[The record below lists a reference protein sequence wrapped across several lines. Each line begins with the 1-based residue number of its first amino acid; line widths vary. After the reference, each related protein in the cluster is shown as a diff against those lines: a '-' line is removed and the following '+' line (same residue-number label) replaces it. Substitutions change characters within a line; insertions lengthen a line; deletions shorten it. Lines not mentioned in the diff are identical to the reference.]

1 MTFLTLFALAIA
13 GLIAAP
19 YVAHRL
25 RRQRAEQHPFAPAR
39 LVPPTPPKA
48 RRRARLE
55 DRNLFAIRAA
65 SVVALALLGAS
76 PLVKCSRLALS
87 RSGTS
92 VAVAI
97 VLDDSMSMR
106 VVDASGRSRFQRA
119 QEGAREIL
127 GALRDGDA
135 AAIVLAGSP
144 ARVGLAAT
152 TDVSAA
158 RAALDGIVESDRG
171 TDLDGSIAIARTLVS
186 ELPQI
191 DRRVI
196 VLSDLA
202 DGKPDAPPLG
212 EGAALPVW
220 VAMPELR
227 AGSTTH
233 GSGADPSNDD
243 CGVLAADRAGTR
255 ARVRFA
261 CSTPQAA
268 AGRDVQIKDGDKTI
282 AQTSLPQTQMGE
294 ATLTVGGDETRELTA
309 QLTGKDGIASD
320 DRAPVVVEA
329 GPAALAVVGD
339 RTEEAVATGGAPVVE
354 QALAALH
361 VDMAV
366 RPIPQVPDRREDTAP
381 FAGIIVD
388 DPPGFTPEQRH
399 ALGAFVESGGVLLVA
414 LGRRAA
420 AAPLGAN
427 FEPLLGHAV
436 GWDSS
441 PAAGVDVA
449 SGATFFGE
457 AASSLAD
464 LAPKGRAK
472 LAEQDV
478 SAYEPLLK
486 WSDGATLVGR
496 RARGRGDVW
505 VATLPF
511 SVEASDFSLRPGFL
525 ALLDAFVAE
534 AKQRATPRRG
544 DVGVPWAFAGA
555 HQVEAVGPTG
565 PVPVTR
571 DDGTL
576 RVVPF
581 LAGAYKVTIDGAK
594 ELRVAA
600 PLARE
605 IDMRPRA
612 VASTSTSSAL
622 GGGVAIVDVSWMV
635 ALGLLALVAAELLMR
650 ALAGARGAGNAREA
664 AAASAPSAARS
675 NGDEAA

>member
-1 MTFLTLFALAIA
+1 MTFLTLFALGIA
-13 GLIAAP
+13 VLVAAP

-25 RRQRAEQHPFAPAR
+25 RRQRAEQHPFAPVR
-39 LVPPTPPKA
+39 LVPATPPKA

-55 DRNLFAIRAA
+55 DRSLFAIRAA
-65 SVVALALLGAS
+65 SIIALALLGAS

-106 VVDASGRSRFQRA
+106 VVDGTGRSRFQRA

-152 TDVSAA
+152 TDISAA
-158 RAALDGIVESDRG
+158 RAALDGIQESDRA
-171 TDLDGSIAIARTLVS
+171 TDLDGSVAIARTLVS

-202 DGKPDAPPLG
+202 DGKPDAPALG

-227 AGSTTH
+227 A
-233 GSGADPSNDD
+233 AADD

-261 CSTPQAA
+261 CSTPAAA
-268 AGRDVQIKDGDKTI
+268 AGREVRILDGEKVI
-282 AQTSLPQTQMGE
+282 AQTALPQTQMGE
-294 ATLTVGGDETRELTA
+294 ATLTVSGDETRELVA
-309 QLTGKDGIASD
+309 LLSGKDAIASD

-366 RPIPQVPDRREDTAP
+366 RPIPQVPDRREDTAG
-381 FAGIIVD
+381 FAAIIVD

-399 ALGAFVESGGVLLVA
+399 ALSSFVEQGGVLLVA
-414 LGRRAA
+414 LGRRASS
-420 AAPLGAN
+420 APLGAN
-427 FEPLLGHAV
+427 FEPLLAHAV
-436 GWDSS
+436 GWDGS
-441 PAAGVDVA
+441 AASGVDVA
-449 SGATFFGE
+449 SGASFFGE

-464 LAPKGRAK
+464 LSPKGRAK

-478 SAYEPLLK
+478 STYEALLK
-486 WSDGATLVGR
+486 WSDGAPLVGR

-505 VATLPF
+505 MTTLPF
-511 SVEASDFSLRPGFL
+511 SVETSDLALRPGFL
-525 ALLDAFVAE
+525 ALLDAFVNE

-544 DVGVPWAFAGA
+544 DVGTPWTFAGA
-555 HQVEAVGPTG
+555 RQVEAQGPGGALATS
-565 PVPVTR
+565 R

-576 RVVPF
+576 RLVPV
-581 LAGAYKVTIDGAK
+581 LAGAYRVSIDGSK

-605 IDMRPRA
+605 IDLRPRA
-612 VASTSTSSAL
+612 VASSATSAAL

-635 ALGLLALVAAELLMR
+635 ALVLLALVAAELVFR
-650 ALAGARGAGNAREA
+650 ALAGGKDARGTT
-664 AAASAPSAARS
+664 APRS
-675 NGDEAA
+675 SS

>member
-1 MTFLTLFALAIA
+1 VTFLAVFALGIA
-13 GLIAAP
+13 ALVAAP
-19 YVAHRL
+19 YFAHRL
-25 RRQRAEQHPFAPAR
+25 RRQRAEEHPFAPTR

-55 DRNLFAIRAA
+55 DRSLFLIRAL
-65 SVVALALLGAS
+65 SVLALALLGAS
-76 PLVKCSRLALS
+76 PLVTCSRLALS

-106 VVDASGRSRFQRA
+106 AVDASGRTRFSRA

-135 AAIVLAGSP
+135 AAIVLAGGP

-158 RAALDGIVESDRG
+158 RAALDGIAESDRG
-171 TDLDGSIAIARTLVS
+171 TDLDGAVAIARTLVAA
-186 ELPQI
+186 LPQI

-202 DGKPDAPPLG
+202 DGKPEAPALG
-212 EGAALPVW
+212 EGSTIPVW

-227 AGSTTH
+227 SA
-233 GSGADPSNDD
+233 AED
-243 CGVLAADRAGTR
+243 CGVLSADRAAGR
-255 ARVRFA
+255 VRVRFA
-261 CSTPQAA
+261 CSTAQAA
-268 AGRDVQIKDGDKTI
+268 AGRQVQLKDGERVLAT
-282 AQTSLPQTQMGE
+282 TPLPQTQIGE
-294 ATLTVGGDETRELTA
+294 ATLTVSGEETKELTA
-309 QLTGKDGIASD
+309 QLTGKDAIASD

-339 RTEEAVATGGAPVVE
+339 RTEEALATGGAPVVE

-381 FAGIIVD
+381 FAAIIVD
-388 DPPGFTPEQRH
+388 DPPGFTPEQRR
-399 ALGAFVESGGVLLVA
+399 ALGAFVDTGGALLVA
-414 LGRRAA
+414 LGRRSA

-427 FEPLLGHAV
+427 FEPLLGQAV
-436 GWDSS
+436 GWDS
-441 PAAGVDVA
+441 AAAPGVDVA

-464 LAPKGRAK
+464 LAPQGRAR

-478 SAYEPLLK
+478 STFEPLLK
-486 WSDGATLVGR
+486 WSDGAPLLAR
-496 RARGRGDVW
+496 RARGRGAIW
-505 VATLPF
+505 LITLPF
-511 SVEASDFSLRPGFL
+511 SVEASDLALRPGFL
-525 ALLDAFVAE
+525 ALLEAFVTE

-544 DVGVPWAFAGA
+544 PVGVPWAFAGA
-555 HQVEAVGPTG
+555 REVDVQGPAG
-565 PVPVTR
+565 PIPASR
-571 DDGTL
+571 EDGTL
-576 RVVPF
+576 RIVPV
-581 LAGAYKVTIDGAK
+581 LAGAYRVSIDGSK
-594 ELRVAA
+594 ELRVAT

-605 IDMRPRA
+605 IDLRPRA
-612 VASTSTSSAL
+612 VASSATSSAL
-622 GGGVAIVDVSWMV
+622 GGGVAVVDVSWMV
-635 ALGLLALVAAELLMR
+635 ALGLLGLVAAELVAR
-650 ALAGARGAGNAREA
+650 AVASARAGKGTGGRARGGRGAEK
-664 AAASAPSAARS
+664 ASS
-675 NGDEAA
+675 

>member
-13 GLIAAP
+13 GLVAAP

-25 RRQRAEQHPFAPAR
+25 RRQRAEPHPFAPAR

-55 DRNLFAIRAA
+55 DRGLFAIRAA
-65 SVVALALLGAS
+65 SILALALLGAS

-202 DGKPDAPPLG
+202 DGKSDAPPLG
-212 EGAALPVW
+212 EGASLPVW

-227 AGSTTH
+227 AGSTT
-233 GSGADPSNDD
+233 GAAAED

-255 ARVRFA
+255 ARIRFA

-268 AGRDVQIKDGDKTI
+268 TGREVQIKDGDKVL
-282 AQTSLPQTQMGE
+282 AQTPLPQTQMGE
-294 ATLTVGGDETRELTA
+294 ATLTVVGDETRELTA
-309 QLTGKDGIASD
+309 QLTGKDAIASD
-320 DRAPVVVEA
+320 DRAVVVVEA

-339 RTEEAVATGGAPVVE
+339 RTEEAVATGGAPVIE

-366 RPIPQVPDRREDTAP
+366 RPIPQVPDRREDTAS
-381 FAGIIVD
+381 FAAIIVD

-427 FEPLLGHAV
+427 FEPLLGQAV

-449 SGATFFGE
+449 SGASFFGE

-464 LAPKGRAK
+464 VAPKGRAK

-505 VATLPF
+505 IATLPF
-511 SVEASDFSLRPGFL
+511 SVEASDFVLRPGFL

-555 HQVEAVGPTG
+555 RQVEVVGPTG
-565 PVPVTR
+565 TIPVTR
-571 DDGTL
+571 DEGTL

-581 LAGAYKVTIDGAK
+581 LAGAYKVTIDGSK

-605 IDMRPRA
+605 IDLRPRA
-612 VASTSTSSAL
+612 VTPTSTSSAL

-650 ALAGARGAGNAREA
+650 ALSHRPRFAEESKPVGESG
-664 AAASAPSAARS
+664 
-675 NGDEAA
+675 

>member
-1 MTFLTLFALAIA
+1 MTFLTIFALAIA
-13 GLIAAP
+13 ALVAAP
-19 YVAHRL
+19 YAAHRL
-25 RRQRAEQHPFAPAR
+25 RRQQAEERSFAPAR

-55 DRNLFAIRAA
+55 DRGLFAIRAA
-65 SVVALALLGAS
+65 SVLALALLGAS
-76 PLVKCSRLALS
+76 PLVTCSRLALS

-127 GALRDGDA
+127 SALRDGDA

-158 RAALDGIVESDRG
+158 RAALEGIAESDRA
-171 TDLDGSIAIARTLVS
+171 TDLDGAVAIARTLVS

-212 EGAALPVW
+212 EGSVMPVW

-227 AGSTTH
+227 AP
-233 GSGADPSNDD
+233 ADD
-243 CGVLAADRAGTR
+243 CGVLAADRAGGR

-261 CSTPQAA
+261 CSSPAAA
-268 AGRDVQIKDGDKTI
+268 AGREVQIKDGDKVI
-282 AQTSLPQTQMGE
+282 ASSPLPQTQMGE
-294 ATLTVGGDETRELTA
+294 ATLTVPGDDARELVA
-309 QLTGKDGIASD
+309 LLTGKDAIGSD

-381 FAGIIVD
+381 FAAIIVD
-388 DPPGFTPEQRH
+388 DPPGFTPEQRR
-399 ALGAFVESGGVLLVA
+399 ALGSFVESGGVLLVA

-427 FEPLLGHAV
+427 FEPLLSQAV

-441 PAAGVDVA
+441 PTAGVDVA

-472 LAEQDV
+472 LAEQDI

-486 WSDGATLVGR
+486 WSDGSPLVAR
-496 RARGRGDVW
+496 RSRGRGDFW
-505 VATLPF
+505 MTTLPF
-511 SVEASDFSLRPGFL
+511 SVETSDLALRPGFL

-555 HQVEAVGPTG
+555 RTVEAMGPNG
-565 PVPVTR
+565 PVTVTR
-571 DDGTL
+571 DEGAL
-576 RVVPF
+576 RFVPV
-581 LAGAYKVTIDGAK
+581 LAGSYRVTIDGAK

-605 IDMRPRA
+605 IDLRARA
-612 VASTSTSSAL
+612 VAAGATSSAL
-622 GGGVAIVDVSWMV
+622 GGGVAIVDVSWMI
-635 ALGLLALVAAELLMR
+635 ALALLALVAAELVAR
-650 ALAGARGAGNAREA
+650 ALARARGAAEALGARR
-664 AAASAPSAARS
+664 P
-675 NGDEAA
+675 

>member
-1 MTFLTLFALAIA
+1 MTFLTIFALAMA
-13 GLIAAP
+13 ALVAAP

-25 RRQRAEQHPFAPAR
+25 RRQQAEERPFAPAR

-55 DRNLFAIRAA
+55 DRGLFLIRAL

-106 VVDASGRSRFQRA
+106 VVGASGRSRFQRA
-119 QEGAREIL
+119 QDGAREIL
-127 GALRDGDA
+127 GALRAGDA

-158 RAALDGIVESDRG
+158 RAALDGIAESDRG
-171 TDLDGSIAIARTLVS
+171 TDLDGAVAIARTLVS

-212 EGAALPVW
+212 EGSVLPVW

-227 AGSTTH
+227 A
-233 GSGADPSNDD
+233 AAED
-243 CGVLAADRAGTR
+243 CGILLADRAGGR

-261 CSTPQAA
+261 CSSPA
-268 AGRDVQIKDGDKTI
+268 AGAGREVQIKDGEKVV
-282 AQTSLPQTQMGE
+282 ASAPLPQTQMGE
-294 ATLTVGGDETRELTA
+294 ATLAVPGDDTKDLVA
-309 QLTGKDGIASD
+309 QLTGKDAIASD

-366 RPIPQVPDRREDTAP
+366 RPLPQVPDRREDTAP
-381 FAGIIVD
+381 FAAIIVD
-388 DPPGFTPEQRH
+388 DPPGFTPEQRR

-427 FEPLLGHAV
+427 FEPLLTQAV

-441 PAAGVDVA
+441 PTAGVDAA

-457 AASSLAD
+457 AASSLSD

-472 LAEQDV
+472 LAEQDI

-486 WSDGATLVGR
+486 WNDGSPLVAR
-496 RARGRGDVW
+496 RARGRGDFW
-505 VATLPF
+505 LTTLPF
-511 SVEASDFSLRPGFL
+511 SVETSDLALRPGFL
-525 ALLDAFVAE
+525 ALLDAFVTE

-544 DVGVPWAFAGA
+544 DVGTPWAFNGA
-555 HQVEAVGPTG
+555 RSVEALGPLG
-565 PVPVTR
+565 PLTVTR
-571 DDGTL
+571 EDGTL
-576 RVVPF
+576 RLVPV
-581 LAGAYKVTIDGAK
+581 LAGAYRVTIDGAE

-605 IDMRPRA
+605 IDLRARA
-612 VASTSTSSAL
+612 VAPSATSSAL
-622 GGGVAIVDVSWMV
+622 GGGVAIVDVSWMI
-635 ALGLLALVAAELLMR
+635 ALALLALVAAELVAR
-650 ALAGARGAGNAREA
+650 ALARAHAGTPREKLTA
-664 AAASAPSAARS
+664 DR
-675 NGDEAA
+675 

>member
-1 MTFLTLFALAIA
+1 MSFAAIFALAIA
-13 GLIAAP
+13 ALVAAP

-25 RRQRAEQHPFAPAR
+25 RRQQAEEREFAATR

-55 DRNLFAIRAA
+55 DRGLFAIRGL
-65 SVVALALLGAS
+65 SVIALALLGAS

-127 GALRDGDA
+127 GALREGDA

-158 RAALDGIVESDRG
+158 RSALDGIAASDRG
-171 TDLDGSIAIARTLVS
+171 TDLDGAVAIARTLVT

-191 DRRVI
+191 DRRII

-212 EGAALPVW
+212 EGSVLPVW

-227 AGSTTH
+227 AAAGIE
-233 GSGADPSNDD
+233 D
-243 CGVLAADRAGTR
+243 CGVLSADRAGGR
-255 ARVRFA
+255 SRVRFA
-261 CSTPQAA
+261 CSTPGAA
-268 AGRDVQIKDGDKTI
+268 AGREVQIKDGEKVLAT
-282 AQTSLPQTQMGE
+282 TPLPQTQMGE
-294 ATLTVGGDETRELTA
+294 ATLTIVAEEARELTA
-309 QLTGKDGIASD
+309 QLTGKDSIAAD
-320 DRAPVVVEA
+320 DHAPVVVEA
-329 GPAALAVVGD
+329 GPAALAVVSD
-339 RTEEAVATGGAPVVE
+339 RNEEAVATGGAPVVE

-361 VDMAV
+361 VELAV

-381 FAGIIVD
+381 FAAIIVD
-388 DPPGFTPEQRH
+388 DPPGFTPEQRR
-399 ALGAFVESGGVLLVA
+399 ALGAFVESGGVLLVT

-427 FEPLLGHAV
+427 FEPLLTQAV

-441 PAAGVDVA
+441 AVAGVDAA

-457 AASSLAD
+457 AASSLSD
-464 LAPKGRAK
+464 LAPRGRAK
-472 LAEQDV
+472 LAEQDI

-486 WSDGATLVGR
+486 WTDGLPLVAR

-505 VATLPF
+505 LTTLPF
-511 SVEASDFSLRPGFL
+511 SVETSDLALRPGFL
-525 ALLDAFVAE
+525 ALLDAFVTE

-555 HQVEAVGPTG
+555 RTVEAQGPAG
-565 PVPVTR
+565 PLAVTREDGVLRLVPV
-571 DDGTL
+571 
-576 RVVPF
+576 
-581 LAGAYKVTIDGAK
+581 LAGAYRVTVDGAK

-605 IDMRPRA
+605 IDLRARA
-612 VASTSTSSAL
+612 VSPGATSSAL

-635 ALGLLALVAAELLMR
+635 ALALLALVAAELSAR
-650 ALAGARGAGNAREA
+650 ALARSRARPQDGARLK
-664 AAASAPSAARS
+664 
-675 NGDEAA
+675 

>member
-13 GLIAAP
+13 GLVAAP

-55 DRNLFAIRAA
+55 DRSLFAIRAA
-65 SVVALALLGAS
+65 SVLALALLGAS

-119 QEGAREIL
+119 QDGAREIL

-158 RAALDGIVESDRG
+158 RAALDGIVESDRA

-227 AGSTTH
+227 A
-233 GSGADPSNDD
+233 AADD
-243 CGVLAADRAGTR
+243 CGVLAADRAGGR

-268 AGRDVQIKDGDKTI
+268 VGREVQIKDGDKVL
-282 AQTSLPQTQMGE
+282 AQTPLPQTQMGE
-294 ATLTVGGDETRELTA
+294 ATLTVSGDETRELVA
-309 QLTGKDGIASD
+309 QLTGKDAIASD
-320 DRAPVVVEA
+320 DHAPVVVEA

-399 ALGAFVESGGVLLVA
+399 ALSAFVESGGVLLVA

-427 FEPLLGHAV
+427 FEPLLGQAV

-441 PAAGVDVA
+441 ASAGVDVA

-486 WSDGATLVGR
+486 WSDGAPFVGR
-496 RARGRGDVW
+496 RSRGRGDVW
-505 VATLPF
+505 MATLPF
-511 SVEASDFSLRPGFL
+511 SVEASDFALRPGFL

-555 HQVEAVGPTG
+555 RQVEAVGPG
-565 PVPVTR
+565 GAISATR

-576 RVVPF
+576 RIVPF
-581 LAGAYKVTIDGAK
+581 LAGAYKVSIDGSK

-612 VASTSTSSAL
+612 VTSTSTSSAL

-635 ALGLLALVAAELLMR
+635 ALGLLALVAVELVMR
-650 ALAGARGAGNAREA
+650 ALSHRARA
-664 AAASAPSAARS
+664 
-675 NGDEAA
+675 GDEPSPQA

>member
-1 MTFLTLFALAIA
+1 MSFITLLALGIA
-13 GLIAAP
+13 VLVAAP

-25 RRQRAEQHPFAPAR
+25 RRQRAEQRPFAPAR

-55 DRNLFAIRAA
+55 DRSLFAIRAA
-65 SVVALALLGAS
+65 SIVALALLGAS

-87 RSGTS
+87 RTGTS

-127 GALRDGDA
+127 GALHDGDA
-135 AAIVLAGSP
+135 AAIVLAGAP

-158 RAALDGIVESDRG
+158 RAALDGIAESDRG

-202 DGKPDAPPLG
+202 DGKPDAPALG

-227 AGSTTH
+227 AP
-233 GSGADPSNDD
+233 AED
-243 CGVLAADRAGTR
+243 CGILSADRTGSR

-268 AGRDVQIKDGDKTI
+268 AGREVQIKDGDKVLAST
-282 AQTSLPQTQMGE
+282 ALPQTQMGE
-294 ATLTVGGDETRELTA
+294 ATLTVGGDETKDLVA
-309 QLTGKDGIASD
+309 QLTGKDAIASD
-320 DRAPVVVEA
+320 DRATVVVEA

-381 FAGIIVD
+381 FAAIIVD
-388 DPPGFTPEQRH
+388 DPPGFTPEQRR
-399 ALGAFVESGGVLLVA
+399 ALGSFVESGGVLLVA

-427 FEPLLGHAV
+427 FEPLLTQAV

-441 PAAGVDVA
+441 GVDRAPGKPGDAPSPTAGVDAA

-486 WSDGATLVGR
+486 WSDGAPLVGR

-505 VATLPF
+505 VSTLPF
-511 SVEASDFSLRPGFL
+511 SVETSDFVLRPGFL

-544 DVGVPWAFAGA
+544 DVGVPWAFTGA
-555 HQVEAVGPTG
+555 RQVDAQGPLG
-565 PVPVTR
+565 PITPTR
-571 DDGTL
+571 EDGTL
-576 RVVPF
+576 RIVPF
-581 LAGAYKVTIDGAK
+581 LAGAYRVSIDGNK

-605 IDMRPRA
+605 IDLRPRA
-612 VASTSTSSAL
+612 VASSATSSAL

-635 ALGLLALVAAELLMR
+635 ALGLLGLVAAELLVR
-650 ALAGARGAGNAREA
+650 AFTGARTAKGE
-664 AAASAPSAARS
+664 ARS
-675 NGDEAA
+675 

>member
-1 MTFLTLFALAIA
+1 MTFLTLFALGIA
-13 GLIAAP
+13 ALVAAP
-19 YVAHRL
+19 YLAHRL
-25 RRQRAEQHPFAPAR
+25 RRQRAEQHPFAPVR
-39 LVPPTPPKA
+39 LVPATPPKA

-55 DRNLFAIRAA
+55 DRSLFAIRAA

-106 VVDASGRSRFQRA
+106 VVDESGRSRFQRA

-152 TDVSAA
+152 TDIGAA
-158 RAALDGIVESDRG
+158 RAALDGIKESDRA

-227 AGSTTH
+227 A
-233 GSGADPSNDD
+233 AADD

-261 CSTPQAA
+261 CSTAAAA
-268 AGRDVQIKDGDKTI
+268 AGREVRILDGDKVLAST
-282 AQTSLPQTQMGE
+282 ALPQTQMGE
-294 ATLTVGGDETRELTA
+294 ATLTVSGDETRELVA
-309 QLTGKDGIASD
+309 LLSGKDAIASD

-366 RPIPQVPDRREDTAP
+366 RPIPQVPDRREDTAG
-381 FAGIIVD
+381 FAAIIVD

-399 ALGAFVESGGVLLVA
+399 ALGSFVEQGGVLMVA

-427 FEPLLGHAV
+427 FEPLLAQAV
-436 GWDSS
+436 GWDG
-441 PAAGVDVA
+441 AAASGVDVA

-464 LAPKGRAK
+464 LSPKGRAK

-478 SAYEPLLK
+478 STYEPLLK
-486 WSDGATLVGR
+486 WSDGAPLVGR

-505 VATLPF
+505 MTTLPF
-511 SVEASDFSLRPGFL
+511 SVETSDLALRPGFL
-525 ALLDAFVAE
+525 ALLDAFVGE

-544 DVGVPWAFAGA
+544 DVGAPWTFAGA
-555 HQVEAVGPTG
+555 RQVEAQGPG
-565 PVPVTR
+565 GAVTAAR
-571 DDGTL
+571 DDGAL
-576 RVVPF
+576 RLVPV
-581 LAGAYKVTIDGAK
+581 LAGAYRVSIDGSK

-612 VASTSTSSAL
+612 VAPSATSAAL

-635 ALGLLALVAAELLMR
+635 ALLLLALVAAELVLR
-650 ALAGARGAGNAREA
+650 ALAGARAPGP
-664 AAASAPSAARS
+664 SAPKAGA
-675 NGDEAA
+675 

>member
-1 MTFLTLFALAIA
+1 MTFLTLFALGMAV
-13 GLIAAP
+13 LVAAP
-19 YVAHRL
+19 YIAHRL
-25 RRQRAEQHPFAPAR
+25 RRQRAEQHPFAPVR
-39 LVPPTPPKA
+39 LVPATPPKA

-55 DRNLFAIRAA
+55 DRSLFAIRAL
-65 SVVALALLGAS
+65 SVIALALLGAS

-106 VVDASGRSRFQRA
+106 VVDGSGRSRFQRA

-152 TDVSAA
+152 TDISAA
-158 RAALDGIVESDRG
+158 RAALDGIQESDRA
-171 TDLDGSIAIARTLVS
+171 TDLDGSVAIARTLVS

-227 AGSTTH
+227 A
-233 GSGADPSNDD
+233 AADD

-261 CSTPQAA
+261 CSTAAAA
-268 AGRDVQIKDGDKTI
+268 AGREVRILDGDKVI
-282 AQTSLPQTQMGE
+282 AQTALPQTQMGE
-294 ATLTVGGDETRELTA
+294 ATLTVAGDETRELIA
-309 QLTGKDGIASD
+309 VLSGKDAIASD

-366 RPIPQVPDRREDTAP
+366 RPIPQVPDRREDTAG
-381 FAGIIVD
+381 FAAIIVD

-399 ALGAFVESGGVLLVA
+399 ALSAFVEQGGVLLVA

-427 FEPLLGHAV
+427 FEPLLAHAV
-436 GWDSS
+436 GWDGSTTS
-441 PAAGVDVA
+441 GVDVA

-464 LAPKGRAK
+464 LSPKGRAK

-478 SAYEPLLK
+478 STYEPLLK
-486 WSDGATLVGR
+486 WSDGAPLVGR

-505 VATLPF
+505 MTTLPF
-511 SVEASDFSLRPGFL
+511 SVETSDLALRPGFL
-525 ALLDAFVAE
+525 ALLDAFVNE

-544 DVGVPWAFAGA
+544 DVGTPWTFAGA
-555 HQVEAVGPTG
+555 RQVEAQGPGG
-565 PVPVTR
+565 PLTAAR
-571 DDGTL
+571 DDGVL
-576 RVVPF
+576 RLVPV
-581 LAGAYKVTIDGAK
+581 LAGAYRVSIDGGK

-605 IDMRPRA
+605 IDLRPRA
-612 VASTSTSSAL
+612 VASSATSAAL

-635 ALGLLALVAAELLMR
+635 ALFLLGLVAVELVLR
-650 ALAGARGAGNAREA
+650 ALAGGKDHRP
-664 AAASAPSAARS
+664 SAPRPAQGS
-675 NGDEAA
+675 

>member
-1 MTFLTLFALAIA
+1 VSFAAIFALAIA
-13 GLIAAP
+13 ALVAAP

-25 RRQRAEQHPFAPAR
+25 RRQQAEERPFAATR

-55 DRNLFAIRAA
+55 DRGLFAIRGL
-65 SVVALALLGAS
+65 SVLALALLGAS

-106 VVDASGRSRFQRA
+106 VVDASGRSRFERA

-152 TDVSAA
+152 TDVAAA
-158 RAALDGIVESDRG
+158 RSALDGIVASDRA
-171 TDLDGSIAIARTLVS
+171 TDLDGAVAIARTLVT

-191 DRRVI
+191 DRRII

-212 EGAALPVW
+212 EGSVLPVW

-227 AGSTTH
+227 ATA
-233 GSGADPSNDD
+233 GAED
-243 CGVLAADRAGTR
+243 CGVLSADRGSGR

-261 CSTPQAA
+261 CSSAGAA
-268 AGRDVQIKDGDKTI
+268 AGREVQIKDGDKVL
-282 AQTSLPQTQMGE
+282 ASAPLPQTQMGE
-294 ATLTVGGDETRELTA
+294 ATLAVTADDSRELTA
-309 QLTGKDGIASD
+309 QLTGKDSIASD
-320 DRAPVVVEA
+320 DHARVVVEA

-361 VDMAV
+361 VELAV
-366 RPIPQVPDRREDTAP
+366 RPLPQVPDRREDTAS
-381 FAGIIVD
+381 FAAIVVD
-388 DPPGFTPEQRH
+388 DPPGFTPEQRR
-399 ALGAFVESGGVLLVA
+399 ALGSFVESGGVLLVA

-427 FEPLLGHAV
+427 FEPLLAQAV

-441 PAAGVDVA
+441 AASGVDVA

-457 AASSLAD
+457 AAASLAE
-464 LAPKGRAK
+464 LAPRGRAK
-472 LAEQDV
+472 LAEQDISV
-478 SAYEPLLK
+478 YEPLLR
-486 WSDGATLVGR
+486 WSDGLPLVAR
-496 RARGRGDVW
+496 RARGRGAFW
-505 VATLPF
+505 LTTLPF
-511 SVEASDFSLRPGFL
+511 SVEVSDLALRPGFL
-525 ALLDAFVAE
+525 ALLDAFVTE

-544 DVGVPWAFAGA
+544 DVGVPWTFAGA
-555 HQVEAVGPTG
+555 RTVEVQGPAG
-565 PVPVTR
+565 PVSITR
-571 DDGTL
+571 EDGTL
-576 RVVPF
+576 RLVPA
-581 LAGAYKVTIDGAK
+581 LAGAYRVTIDGAK

-605 IDMRPRA
+605 IDLRARA
-612 VASTSTSSAL
+612 VSPGATSSAL
-622 GGGVAIVDVSWMV
+622 GGGVAIVDVSWMI
-635 ALGLLALVAAELLMR
+635 ALALLALVAAELSAR
-650 ALAGARGAGNAREA
+650 ALGRAPAGR
-664 AAASAPSAARS
+664 PDAARL
-675 NGDEAA
+675 E